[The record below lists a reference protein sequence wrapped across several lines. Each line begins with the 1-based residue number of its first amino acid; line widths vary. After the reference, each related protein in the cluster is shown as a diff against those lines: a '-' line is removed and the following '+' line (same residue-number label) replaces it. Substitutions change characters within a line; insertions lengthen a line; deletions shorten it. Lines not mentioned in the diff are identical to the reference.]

1 MENKQKYC
9 MHCGEQIIE
18 ETGVCP
24 ECGKKKDGHNWSS
37 FEWYINKKGTSNY
50 LEKAFDWVLGK
61 LSFALN
67 VVLTVS
73 VVVTASTVV
82 KVNSPNVSPRFNQ
95 SDPQSIDYAYVLY
108 ARGEIDTFN
117 YFASNANDSYDMPH
131 SRQIY
136 QTIRDGESLDY
147 QAHFNYDGAEKSK
160 SYFWRVNNYKPDCYK
175 LVGVL
180 EMINIKGKYYVV
192 DDRKPNQKEIK
203 EHLQETAQWIA
214 KDYANYFKT
223 GQKGNYSSFRMKL
236 EKTNP
241 CAEFFENNN
250 GDYVLIAL
258 VDSSNEEIQCVYVG
272 TNDQDLITPVGKLG
286 FTYIDTNPY
295 ITSDEVCDL
304 TIAELVM
311 LANNEGSLTVV
322 YE

>member
-1 MENKQKYC
+1 M
-9 MHCGEQIIE
+9 
-18 ETGVCP
+18 
-24 ECGKKKDGHNWSS
+24 
-37 FEWYINKKGTSNY
+37 
-50 LEKAFDWVLGK
+50 
-61 LSFALN
+61 
-67 VVLTVS
+67 
-73 VVVTASTVV
+73 
-82 KVNSPNVSPRFNQ
+82 
-95 SDPQSIDYAYVLY
+95 DYA
-108 ARGEIDTFN
+108 D
-117 YFASNANDSYDMPH
+117 
-131 SRQIY
+131 
-136 QTIRDGESLDY
+136 
-147 QAHFNYDGAEKSK
+147 
-160 SYFWRVNNYKPDCYK
+160 
-175 LVGVL
+175 
-180 EMINIKGKYYVV
+180 
-192 DDRKPNQKEIK
+192 
-203 EHLQETAQWIA
+203 
-214 KDYANYFKT
+214 YFKT
-223 GQKGNYSSFRMKL
+223 GQKGNYSSFTMKL